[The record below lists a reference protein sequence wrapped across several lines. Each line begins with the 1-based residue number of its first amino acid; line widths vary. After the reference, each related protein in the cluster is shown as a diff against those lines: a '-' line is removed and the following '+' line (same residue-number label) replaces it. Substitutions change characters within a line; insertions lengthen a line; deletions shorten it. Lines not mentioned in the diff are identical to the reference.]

1 MAALLI
7 VAHAPLATALA
18 AVARHTGINPDA
30 VIEVFDVPPGLRGL
44 DAIRDQVRALLVQM
58 RQPQVLVLA
67 DVFAAS
73 PCNGALLAADGVA
86 VRVVSGANVPMLWKV
101 VDHIHDPLDQL
112 VAAAVSAGQ
121 QGVMQ
126 LSTPAPQLQPRRAT
140 SHDPN
145 HADRQ
150 Q

>member
-7 VAHAPLATALA
+7 VAHAPLASALA

-30 VIEVFDVPPGLRGL
+30 VIEAFDVPPGLRDL
-44 DAIRDQVRALLVQM
+44 DEIGERVRALL
-58 RQPQVLVLA
+58 RHLKQPQVLVLA

-73 PCNGALLAADGVA
+73 PCNGALLAADGIA
-86 VRVVSGANVPMLWKV
+86 VRVVSGVNVPMLWKV
-101 VDHIHDPLDQL
+101 VDHIGDPLDEL
-112 VAAAVSAGQ
+112 VAAAVAAGQ

-126 LSTPAPQLQPRRAT
+126 LSTPAPQLQPRRLARN
-140 SHDPN
+140 DP
-145 HADRQ
+145 HHPQDQ

>member
-7 VAHAPLATALA
+7 VAHAPLASALA
-18 AVARHTGINPDA
+18 AVARHTELNPDA
-30 VIEVFDVPPGLRGL
+30 VIEAFDVPADVRGP
-44 DAIRDQVRALLVQM
+44 DEIRDRVSVVLARM
-58 RQPQVLVLA
+58 GQPQVLVLT
-67 DVFAAS
+67 DIFAAS

-86 VRVVSGANVPMLWKV
+86 VRVVSGVNVPMLWKV
-101 VDHIHDPLDQL
+101 VDHIREPLDQL

-126 LSTPAPQLQPRRAT
+126 LSTPPPQLQGRRA
-140 SHDPN
+140 SAHDPL
-145 HADRQ
+145 HAHHQ